1 MAPETFI
8 RDKMVFDG
16 FRVTRDPGQDAVV
29 TARYT
34 KMTAQREHPTE
45 RYQKIPLNATR
56 QSQINM
62 MWDQALA
69 FVLAQEES
77 TEF

>member
-1 MAPETFI
+1 MVETFT
-8 RDKMVFDG
+8 RDKLVFDG

-29 TARYT
+29 FARYT
-34 KMTAQREHPTE
+34 KMTAAREHPTE
-45 RYQKIPLNATR
+45 RFVKIPLNATR

-62 MWDQALA
+62 MWDQALG
-69 FVLAQEES
+69 FVLTLEES